1 MGNLHEGTQTVK
13 EITKSLGQT
22 FYTLSGDATDYPF
35 IRADLHLIKKGT
47 EAKAKEVVPAAVN
60 EERNIVIEDGVK
72 EEPESSGP
80 KKLTPKEEE
89 LVEAYNVKKMNK
101 KERVKHQARKE
112 AKAEADKI
120 KKELEKRETQ
130 NTRIGNRE
138 AREDRMLARALK

>member
-1 MGNLHEGTQTVK
+1 M

-22 FYTLSGDATDYPF
+22 FYKLEGDVDPF
-35 IRADLHLIKKGT
+35 IRADLHLIKKRT
-47 EAKAKEVVPAAVN
+47 EAKAKEVVLAAVN
-60 EERNIVIEDGVK
+60 EERNIVIEDGVSLPKGK
-72 EEPESSGP
+72 EEPP

-112 AKAEADKI
+112 GKVAAEKF
-120 KKELEKRETQ
+120 KKELEARKKI
-130 NTRIGNRE
+130 NARIDKKE

>member
-1 MGNLHEGTQTVK
+1 MVK

-22 FYTLSGDATDYPF
+22 FYKLEGDVDPF
-35 IRADLHLIKKGT
+35 IRADLHLIKKRT

-72 EEPESSGP
+72 EEPLPPALAGKRPESSGP

-112 AKAEADKI
+112 GKAEAEQI
-120 KKELEKRETQ
+120 NKELDKRRIQ
-130 NTRIGNRE
+130 NKRIDNKE
-138 AREDRMLARALK
+138 ARENRMLERALN

>member
-1 MGNLHEGTQTVK
+1 M

-22 FYTLSGDATDYPF
+22 FYKLEGDVDPY
-35 IRADLHLIKKGT
+35 IRADLHLIKKRT

-72 EEPESSGP
+72 EEPP

-112 AKAEADKI
+112 AKAEAEKI
-120 KKELEKRETQ
+120 KKELEKRRIQ
-130 NTRIGNRE
+130 NKRIDNKE
-138 AREDRMLARALK
+138 ARENRMLERALK